1 MPTKTD
7 PSGQNKKY
15 RIFAMVLIGGGL
27 LIVGIV
33 ALVLLPKTTSP
44 NNEPEVA
51 VNAPAR
57 VDFPAPELQLH
68 DLSGQAVSLADYRGQ
83 VVLVNNWATWC
94 PPCRQ
99 EMPILDAYFR
109 DHRQQDFA
117 IVAIDA
123 GDPAD
128 VVTDFVQRYNMSFPV
143 WVDPSSLALNSFRNN
158 YLPSSYLINR
168 GGQVIMVW
176 SGAVTRSSLEQNI
189 TPLLK
194 D

>member
-1 MPTKTD
+1 M
-7 PSGQNKKY
+7 
-15 RIFAMVLIGGGL
+15 ALIGGGM

-33 ALVLLPKTTSP
+33 SLILLSSTFSTSSP
-44 NNEPEVA
+44 TSVGE
-51 VNAPAR
+51 NAPAK
-57 VDFPAPELQLH
+57 VDFPAPDLQLH
-68 DLSGQAVSLADYRGQ
+68 DITGNPVSLSDYQGQ

-109 DHRQQDFA
+109 DHRHQDFV

-123 GDPAD
+123 GDPTEMVAD
-128 VVTDFVQRYNMSFPV
+128 FANQYEMPFPV
-143 WVDPSSLALNSFRNN
+143 WVDPSSSALNSFRNN
-158 YLPSSYLINR
+158 YLPSSYLIDKK
-168 GGQVIMVW
+168 GQVVMVW
-176 SGAVTRSSLEQNI
+176 SGAVTRASLEQNI